1 MIPSE
6 VDGSKFPYMLLSV
19 TRTYNLQSSPSGN
32 FSVGGS
38 IAHEPIEISRGGLRG
53 VQIKDYTVRYR
64 FSQVN
69 FL

>member
-1 MIPSE
+1 
-6 VDGSKFPYMLLSV
+6 MLLSV

-53 VQIKDYTVRYR
+53 VQIKGYTVRYR
-64 FSQVN
+64 FSHAN

>member
-6 VDGSKFPYMLLSV
+6 VDGSKFLSV

-38 IAHEPIEISRGGLRG
+38 IAHERIEISRRGLRG
-53 VQIKDYTVRYR
+53 VQSKGYPVH
-64 FSQVN
+64 
-69 FL
+69 

>member
-1 MIPSE
+1 
-6 VDGSKFPYMLLSV
+6 MLLSV

-38 IAHEPIEISRGGLRG
+38 NAHEPIEISRGGLRG
-53 VQIKDYTVRYR
+53 VQIKGYTVRYR
-64 FSQVN
+64 FSHAN

>member
-19 TRTYNLQSSPSGN
+19 TRTNNLQREISGN

-38 IAHEPIEISRGGLRG
+38 IAHEPIEISRRGLRG
-53 VQIKDYTVRYR
+53 VQSKGYPVH
-64 FSQVN
+64 
-69 FL
+69 